1 MKKYKIALADDHA
14 LIRKGLVGLI
24 NSFDEYEVLFNV
36 NNGQDLVDQV
46 SGGNLPDVAMLD
58 INMPKK
64 DGYETALWLKTHHPD
79 VMVLALSMYDDE
91 TAIIRMLKN
100 GARGYIFK
108 DAEPQELK
116 RALDSIVSKGF
127 HYSELITGHLI
138 HNINQEDGGK
148 SGPRQT
154 EFSERE
160 IEFFQLICTELS
172 YKEIGEKM
180 HLSPRTVEGYR
191 DALCERLHLKS
202 RLGLAMYA
210 LKNRIVNLQNIDL
223 HRTGKTGD

>member
-1 MKKYKIALADDHA
+1 MEKYKIALADDHA

-24 NSFDEYEVLFNV
+24 NSFDEYEVLFHV
-36 NNGQDLVDQV
+36 NNGQDLVERIV
-46 SGGNLPDVAMLD
+46 SGESPDIAMLD

-64 DGYETALWLKTHHPD
+64 DGFETAAWLKTNYPD
-79 VMVLALSMYDDE
+79 IKVLALSMYDDE

-100 GARGYIFK
+100 GAKGYIFK

-116 RALDSIVSKGF
+116 RALDDITAKGY

-138 HNINQEDGGK
+138 HNINQQDNSKTAG
-148 SGPRQT
+148 SRM

-160 IEFFQLICTELS
+160 IEFFQLICSELN

-180 HLSPRTVEGYR
+180 YVSPRTVEGYR
-191 DALCERLHLKS
+191 EALCERLHLKS
-202 RLGLAMYA
+202 RMGLALYA
-210 LKNRIVNLQNIDL
+210 LKNGIVQLQKITL
-223 HRTGKTGD
+223 PAE

>member
-1 MKKYKIALADDHA
+1 MEKYKIALADDHA

-24 NSFDEYEVLFNV
+24 NSFDEYEVLFHV
-36 NNGQDLVDQV
+36 NNGQDLVERIV
-46 SGGNLPDVAMLD
+46 SGESPDIAMLD

-64 DGYETALWLKTHHPD
+64 DGFETAAWLKTNYPD
-79 VMVLALSMYDDE
+79 IKVLALSMYDDE

-100 GARGYIFK
+100 GAKGYIFK

-116 RALDSIVSKGF
+116 RALDDITAKGY

-138 HNINQEDGGK
+138 HNINQQDNSK
-148 SGPRQT
+148 TASSRM

-160 IEFFQLICTELS
+160 IEFFQLICSELN

-180 HLSPRTVEGYR
+180 YVSPRTVEGYR
-191 DALCERLHLKS
+191 EALCERLHLKS
-202 RLGLAMYA
+202 RMGLALYA
-210 LKNRIVNLQNIDL
+210 LKNGIVQLQKITL
-223 HRTGKTGD
+223 PAE